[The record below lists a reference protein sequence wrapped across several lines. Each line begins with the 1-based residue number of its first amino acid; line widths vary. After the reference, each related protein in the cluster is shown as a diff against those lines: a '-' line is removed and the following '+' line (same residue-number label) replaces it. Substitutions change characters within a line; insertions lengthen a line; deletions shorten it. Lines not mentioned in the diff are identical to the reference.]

1 MNIAVQAHYFHS
13 EIQQIRE
20 IDLQLPL
27 HLSGREKKSSGIV
40 VIDRRLLEYG
50 QGRHFDE
57 PLHEHPGDS

>member
-40 VIDRRLLEYG
+40 VIEI
-50 QGRHFDE
+50 E
-57 PLHEHPGDS
+57 DS